1 MLDLLTDEFGAMAA
15 KLLENCRQQGIIMVP
30 YEKLRTPAVQAN
42 YWKTARSA
50 ADIQEARK
58 RLLQQN
64 CQFLLDCIDK
74 GTPMQRNQQ
83 LTNALPGCSWH
94 QWGEAMDCYW
104 LYNGQKIWD
113 LSYLDA
119 DNRNGYKVYAEE
131 ARKLGL
137 EAGYF
142 WERIQDGVHIQL
154 RKEASPLVSYT
165 LKMINDVMEEYF
177 S

>member
-1 MLDLLTDEFGAMAA
+1 MLDLLTDEFGALAEE
-15 KLLENCRQQGIIMVP
+15 LLENCRQQGIIMVP

-42 YWKTARSA
+42 HWKAGRSA
-50 ADIQEARK
+50 ADIHDTRK
-58 RLLQQN
+58 RLLQQD
-64 CQFLLDCIDK
+64 CQFLLECIDK
-74 GTPMQRNQQ
+74 ATPQQRHQS

-104 LYNGQKIWD
+104 SLNGRDIWD
-113 LSYLDA
+113 IAYLDA
-119 DNRNGYKVYAEE
+119 DNRNGYKVYATE

-142 WERIQDGVHIQL
+142 WDSIQDGVHVQL
-154 RKEASPLVSYT
+154 RKEASPLVCYS